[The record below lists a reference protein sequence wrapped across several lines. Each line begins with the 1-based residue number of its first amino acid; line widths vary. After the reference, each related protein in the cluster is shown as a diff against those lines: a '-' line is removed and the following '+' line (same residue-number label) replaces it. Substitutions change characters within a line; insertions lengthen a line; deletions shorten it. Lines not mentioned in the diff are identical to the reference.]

1 VIRKTL
7 FALTL
12 ALVGSTAAYAA
23 DAPQAE
29 PTASQAEPA
38 ASPTVTHLTVT
49 SDYPSEPGP
58 YTVIYREWGDLTG

>member
-1 VIRKTL
+1 MIRKTF

-23 DAPQAE
+23 DAPQVQ
-29 PTASQAEPA
+29 PVQPASEA
-38 ASPTVTHLTVT
+38 VTHLTVT